1 MLTSQA
7 MWKSIFSF
15 KRPHGMRGLF
25 VIWLGQMV
33 SGIAS
38 SITAVALPIWIFSIT
53 DSGTA
58 VGLLEFFY
66 FGSYLLAALFAGIL
80 IDRSDRKT
88 MMLMYDFLSL
98 SGLAVLLVLQT
109 AGRLEIW
116 HLYVSAVFQGI
127 GSAFQA
133 PSYAAAITT
142 MVSRKQYIRANGLL
156 SLLYDIPGIF
166 GPLLAGIMYL
176 AVGLSGILAINLI
189 AFVVSIGALLFV
201 DVPAPPHTVEGDL
214 SHNKFL
220 NEAIYGIK
228 YIFQRPG
235 LLGLQLI
242 FFTGNLFSGIALS
255 VAALYPMIL
264 MRTSNSTQTLG
275 TVQSVSALAAVIAG
289 IFLTTWGGIRR
300 PARAI
305 ILGWILSSLFGMT
318 LLGMGQ
324 VLWIWLIAVIVDA
337 LFEPVVNVALDAI
350 LQAKVPPDLQGRV
363 FSASD
368 LLAQA
373 TIPFT
378 SLMAGYFGDR
388 VFEPAMKVSGSLVN
402 SFGWLVGTGP
412 GSGFGLL
419 ILLCGVGG
427 TLVGLAGYLTSSIRN
442 VDQLLPD
449 FQSLLPAGIV
459 RRVQFLRTRKGAR
472 KLKKF
477 NHQMVRKRTS
487 LTPGEEFKDNGSTHE
502 KTTHLKR

>member
-1 MLTSQA
+1 MIRYDMLFSFA
-7 MWKSIFSF
+7 MWKVDLPFR
-15 KRPHGMRGLF
+15 RPQGMRGF
-25 VIWLGQMV
+25 FIIWLGQMI

-53 DSGTA
+53 DSGAA

-66 FGSYLLAALFAGIL
+66 FGSYLLVVLFAGIL

-88 MMLMYDFLSL
+88 MMLMHDFLSL
-98 SGLAVLLVLQT
+98 AGLAVLLVLQT
-109 AGRLEIW
+109 AGLLEVW
-116 HLYVSAVFQGI
+116 HLYVSAALQGI
-127 GSAFQA
+127 GLAFQA

-142 MVSRKQYIRANGLL
+142 MVSRKEYVRANGLI
-156 SLLYDIPGIF
+156 SLLYDMPGIF

-176 AVGLSGILAINLI
+176 VIGLSGILALNLI
-189 AFVVSIGALLFV
+189 TFVISIGFLLFV
-201 DVPAPPHTVEGDL
+201 EVPATPHTAEGER
-214 SHNKFL
+214 SRNKFL
-220 NEAIYGIK
+220 NEAISGIK

-264 MRTSNSTQTLG
+264 LRTGNNTEILG
-275 TVQSVSALAAVIAG
+275 AVQSAGALASVVGG
-289 IFLTTWGGIRR
+289 IFLTTWGGIKR

-305 ILGWILSSLFGMT
+305 ILGWIISSLLGMT

-324 VLWIWLIAVIVDA
+324 MLWIWLIAVVVDA
-337 LFEPVVNVALDAI
+337 IFDPIVNVAMDAF

-368 LLAQA
+368 FISQA
-373 TIPFT
+373 MIPFT
-378 SLMAGYFGDR
+378 PLLAGYFGDR
-388 VFEPAMKVSGSLVN
+388 IFEPAMGTGGVLVN
-402 SFGWLVGTGP
+402 TFGWLVGTGP

-427 TLVGLAGYLTSSIRN
+427 ALIGIAAYLMPSVRN
-442 VDQLLPD
+442 VDQLMPD
-449 FQSLLPAGIV
+449 FRPFPAVGIIK
-459 RRVQFLRTRKGAR
+459 RVHALRTRKNAR
-472 KLKKF
+472 KVKRG
-477 NHQMVRKRTS
+477 NHKVVRERTPLRPS
-487 LTPGEEFKDNGSTHE
+487 K
-502 KTTHLKR
+502 

>member
-1 MLTSQA
+1 M
-7 MWKSIFSF
+7 
-15 KRPHGMRGLF
+15 
-25 VIWLGQMV
+25 IWLGQMV

-58 VGLLEFFY
+58 VAFLEFFF

-98 SGLAVLLVLQT
+98 SSLAILLVLQI
-109 AGRLEIW
+109 AGLLDVW
-116 HLYVSAVFQGI
+116 HLYVAAVFQGV

-142 MVSRKQYIRANGLL
+142 MVSRQQYIRANGLM

-166 GPLLAGIMYL
+166 GPILAGLTYVVI
-176 AVGLSGILAINLI
+176 GLSGIIAINLVALVI
-189 AFVVSIGALLFV
+189 SIGVLLFV
-201 DVPAPPHTVEGDL
+201 DIPATPQTAEGEL

-220 NEAIYGIK
+220 NEAIYGIR

-242 FFTGNLFSGIALS
+242 FFTGNLFTGIALS
-255 VAALYPMIL
+255 AAAIYPMIL
-264 MRTSNSTQTLG
+264 LRTGNNTEALG
-275 TVQSVSALAAVIAG
+275 TVQSAGALASVVAG
-289 IFLTTWGGIRR
+289 IVLTAWGGIKR
-300 PARAI
+300 PARFI
-305 ILGWILSSLFGMT
+305 ILGWMISSFLGLT
-318 LLGMGQ
+318 LLGVGQ
-324 VLWIWLIAVIVDA
+324 VMLVWLIAIIVDSV
-337 LFEPVVNVALDAI
+337 FDPVVNVSMDAF

-368 LLAQA
+368 FISQA
-373 TIPFT
+373 MIPFT
-378 SLMAGYFGDR
+378 ALIAGYFGDR
-388 VFEPAMKVSGSLVN
+388 IFEPAMGTGGFLATT
-402 SFGWLVGTGP
+402 FGWLVGTGP

-427 TLVGLAGYLTSSIRN
+427 TIVGLTGYLTPSIRN
-442 VDQLLPD
+442 VDQLIPD
-449 FQSLLPAGIV
+449 FRRFPPVGLV
-459 RRVQFLRTRKGAR
+459 RRAPHLRIRKGER
-472 KLKKF
+472 KTKPKKL
-477 NHQMVRKRTS
+477 VRLRERNS
-487 LTPGEEFKDNGSTHE
+487 LPPDPDSKENGSSRE
-502 KTTHLKR
+502 RTTHPKK